1 MSCPPVGDIEQ
12 KKINYFGYMIN
23 CKDDY
28 IEHCA
33 LQTLFSHIWLALLQ
47 EYCLKLEGP
56 MGTIREER
64 CLSARVHVQQ

>member
-12 KKINYFGYMIN
+12 KKINYFGYMIY

-47 EYCLKLEGP
+47 EYCLKLEEPFGP
-56 MGTIREER
+56 
-64 CLSARVHVQQ
+64 